1 MIYWHVQT
9 LESVERVQIILK
21 EIWTIFIAFFLWC
34 CRQNI
39 LLLQLFTIII
49 ACVTPFSANSE
60 NILQRLMN
68 TMNWAIQ
75 SYICKLSK
83 PVLRQWFGLGFTT
96 KNPWEMKLL
105 ATDLVILFKS
115 NLSTITDAQTA
126 YNFQI

>member
-21 EIWTIFIAFFLWC
+21 EIWTHFIAFFLWC
-34 CRQNI
+34 TDNF
-39 LLLQLFTIII
+39 LQLQFTIII